1 MSKIARPLEYGK
13 QVTLQP
19 LAELAAGTRNFYLT
33 LDSSAVIISLYVPT
47 LSGNVDCRVYTRTD
61 EGHEVLL
68 KQFTQVTSATSELA
82 LLRVD
87 DTMGEVRVELI
98 STGTSEIEVKARAA
112 HSVSDVN
119 IDAEIDESALVVS
132 NPSIQNVSLTISGD
146 EYMVSL
152 PANCKRY
159 ELRARGN
166 SRIQLSYIAGQ
177 SGIEYWSILPG
188 NIYTDENIN
197 RMSTTL
203 YIQATKNNEI
213 VEVRSWT

>member
-19 LAELAAGTRNFYLT
+19 LEELAAGTRNFYLT
-33 LDSSAVIISLYVPT
+33 LDASAVIISLYVPT

-68 KQFTQVTSATSELA
+68 KQFTQVTSAMSELSI
-82 LLRVD
+82 LRVD
-87 DTMGEVRVELI
+87 DTMGEVRIELV

-132 NPSIQNVSLTISGD
+132 NPSIQNVSVPTANSEVTVTLPSG
-146 EYMVSL
+146 
-152 PANCKRY
+152 AKRF
-159 ELRARGN
+159 LVRARGN
-166 SRIQLSYIAGQ
+166 SKLQLSYTSGQ
-177 SGIEYWSILPG
+177 SGIEFITMWPG
-188 NIYTDENIN
+188 YEYIEENID
-197 RMSTTL
+197 RVQTQL
-203 YIQATKNNEI
+203 FIQSSKANEI
-213 VEVRSWT
+213 LEIIAWQ

>member
-1 MSKIARPLEYGK
+1 VSKIARPLEYGK

-19 LAELAAGTRNFYLT
+19 LEELAAGTRNFYLT
-33 LDSSAVIISLYVPT
+33 LDASAVIISLYVPT

-68 KQFTQVTSATSELA
+68 KQFTQVTSAMSELS

-87 DTMGEVRVELI
+87 DTMGEVRIELI

-132 NPSIQNVSLTISGD
+132 NPSIQNVSLAVAGD
-146 EYMVSL
+146 EYTVTL
-152 PANCKRY
+152 PANCKRF
-159 ELRARGN
+159 LARVRGN
-166 SRIQLSYIAGQ
+166 SRIQLSYTSGQ
-177 SGIEYWSILPG
+177 SGTVYITLWPGYEYIE
-188 NIYTDENIN
+188 DNIN
-197 RMSTTL
+197 RIQTL
-203 YIQATKNNEI
+203 LYVQSSKT
-213 VEVRSWT
+213 EVLEVVSWQ